1 MSNQRTRK
9 MVSLKVLETSG
20 VDHPAHLEEGWIVMK
35 NATKE
40 ATVSEEQVGMD
51 ENLEEAYIERV
62 VELEKALSAS
72 QAKVEELAKAYEKME
87 APKDKE
93 EEEEEVEEEDDMMK
107 SLPQPV
113 REMLEKAASETAM
126 VREELKKERD
136 SRRDEEFVAKASGWS
151 HLTID
156 AKEVGPSL
164 RKLSDIDPSLAS
176 QVEKALEGANAQ
188 AESAAIFGEI
198 GRGSRPDDGNAYAKV
213 EAMAKAAHANGEFK
227 TTEQAMTAI
236 IQQNPDLYAAY
247 RAESK

>member
-1 MSNQRTRK
+1 
-9 MVSLKVLETSG
+9 
-20 VDHPAHLEEGWIVMK
+20 MK

-72 QAKVEELAKAYEKME
+72 QAKVEELAKAYEKVE
-87 APKDKE
+87 APE
-93 EEEEEVEEEDDMMK
+93 EEEAEEEEEDDMMK

-156 AKEVGPSL
+156 ANEVGPSL

-198 GRGSRPDDGNAYAKV
+198 GRGSRPDDGNAYATV
-213 EAMAKAAHANGEFK
+213 EAMAKAAHANGDYK